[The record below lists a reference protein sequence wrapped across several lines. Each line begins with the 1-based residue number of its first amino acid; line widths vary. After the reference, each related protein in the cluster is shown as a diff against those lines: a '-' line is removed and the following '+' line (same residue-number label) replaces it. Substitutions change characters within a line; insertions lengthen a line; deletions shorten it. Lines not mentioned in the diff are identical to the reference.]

1 MTSISDHVNGRSP
14 MLFGDLTRTHG
25 ARHLSELTPVMATPA
40 AFAAGVAVSVTAY
53 AAGYAVGALGKT
65 QPN

>member
-14 MLFGDLTRTHG
+14 MLFGDLRTTHG

-40 AFAAGVAVSVTAY
+40 AFAAGVGVSVAAY
-53 AAGYAVGALGKT
+53 AVGYAVGALGSK
-65 QPN
+65 QPS